1 MFSKSL
7 DTVFYYVD
15 FVSRFLAWKCEI
27 SHESTRCISILL
39 YTNKHDKTKNDCVIL
54 ENIRKCIVFRIIFGV
69 LI

>member
-1 MFSKSL
+1 M
-7 DTVFYYVD
+7 
-15 FVSRFLAWKCEI
+15 